1 MVATGRMAKNT
12 EKESMNINVV
22 LENTAYTIGQ
32 LPKVQL
38 PQVAMA
44 GRSNVGK
51 SSLINAL
58 AGRKKLAK
66 VSASPGKT
74 RSVNFYLVKPWDFY
88 LVDLPGYGYA
98 RASHAERN
106 AWAKTLE
113 KYLADTPDLKGL
125 ALLLDCRL
133 PPQQLDIDL
142 ANYANAINLKILP
155 VLTKVDKCNQ
165 KERQSRQNQWSEILG
180 VKPLLVSSSK
190 HSGLDKLW
198 KAIIQMADFPVVM
211 LPQE

>member
-1 MVATGRMAKNT
+1 
-12 EKESMNINVV
+12 MNVTV
-22 LENTAYTIGQ
+22 ELENTAYNISQ
-32 LPKVQL
+32 LPQTQL

-66 VSASPGKT
+66 VSATPGKT
-74 RSVNFYLVKPWDFY
+74 RSVNFFLIKPWDFY

-113 KYLADTPDLKGL
+113 TYLSSTPELKGL

-133 PPQQLDIDL
+133 PPQRIDREL
-142 ANYANAINLKILP
+142 ASYAAGINLKLLP
-155 VLTKVDKCNQ
+155 VLTKVDKCVQ
-165 KERQSRQNQWSEILG
+165 RERSTRQNEWQEILG
-180 VKPLLVSSSK
+180 IKPLLVSSSK
-190 HSGLDKLW
+190 RSGLDKLW
-198 KAIIQMADFPVVM
+198 KDLIIMAVEPKE
-211 LPQE
+211 LEA

>member
-1 MVATGRMAKNT
+1 
-12 EKESMNINVV
+12 MNVS
-22 LENTAYTIGQ
+22 LELVSTAYNIQ
-32 LPKVQL
+32 QIPALDL

-66 VSASPGKT
+66 VSSSPGKT
-74 RSVNFYLVKPWDFY
+74 RSINFYLVKPWDFY

-98 RASHAERN
+98 RASHAERA

-113 KYLADTPDLKGL
+113 HYLSNSANLRAL

-133 PPQQLDIDL
+133 TPQRIDREL
-142 ANYANAINLKILP
+142 AEYAVSINLP
-155 VLTKVDKCNQ
+155 VLPILTKADKCSQREKQERQ
-165 KERQSRQNQWSEILG
+165 KEWQEILNIR
-180 VKPLLVSSSK
+180 PIPVSASR
-190 HSGLDKLW
+190 HTGLDKVW
-198 KAIIQMADFPVVM
+198 RAIILAATGKKPDK
-211 LPQE
+211 EEDSI